1 MQRFEEFFKD
11 MEEKSSGI
19 RSNKSWLS
27 FLLTIVFLA
36 VYFYLTL
43 PSLSYQS
50 PSFYSFLLLGLLVF
64 TGLRLIFGPR
74 MNINSFKRSLALIA
88 LLLIIPFVFNLISSP
103 IFRAE
108 SYAKLLVPE
117 SGVFEE
123 EVEKIALTQV
133 PIVDRETASIIG
145 AKQLGSL
152 TELVSQFEIDPQYS
166 QIDLAGKPFR
176 VSPLRYFDIIKYITN
191 RKGGIGYYVS
201 VDMTTQ
207 GGEIVKLDKPIFFSS
222 GDYLMRNIYR
232 KIRFQYPFSL
242 LGETNFEIDDK
253 GDAYYVTPLLR
264 KTIGFFGGLDA
275 KGAIITDANTGVS
288 TLYDLEDV
296 PTWVDRVFPA
306 EIIVRQLDDYGL
318 YKGGFFNSIFGQ
330 KNVTSTTEGYNY
342 ISIDQDIYL
351 TTGVTSVRSDD
362 SNLGFYYTNMRTKD
376 SKFYPLAS
384 ATEVAAMGSAQGKVQ
399 EKEYRP
405 TFPVILNVADRPV
418 YFMSLKDDAKTAK
431 MYALVDAQQ
440 FTNVYVADTVDE
452 LFRSYNKFH
461 LSAGV
466 QQDMETVTIKE
477 VREITL
483 EGSSLFYFT
492 VKENDNIYE
501 ITASVLGPEV
511 LALKE
516 GSRLKVLASLRDNIY
531 FVESLDR

>member
-1 MQRFEEFFKD
+1 MQRFEEFFKEI
-11 MEEKSSGI
+11 EERSSAI
-19 RSNKSWLS
+19 RKNKSWLS
-27 FLLTIVFLA
+27 FALTFLFLG

-50 PSFYSFLLLGLLVF
+50 PSFYSFLLLGLLIF

-74 MNINSFKRSLALIA
+74 MNIASFKRSFVLLV
-88 LLLIIPFVFNLISSP
+88 LLLIVPFIFSLISSP
-103 IFRAE
+103 IFRAQ

-117 SGVFEE
+117 KGVFEDE
-123 EVEKIALTQV
+123 IEKIALSQV
-133 PIVDRETASIIG
+133 PIVDRETAGIIG

-152 TELVSQFEIDPQYS
+152 TDLVSQFEIDPQYS
-166 QIDLAGKPFR
+166 QIDLAGKPIR

-207 GGEIVKLDKPIFFSS
+207 GGQIVKLDKPIFYSS
-222 GDYLMRNIYR
+222 GDYLMRNIHR

-275 KGAIITDANTGVS
+275 TGAIITDANTGKS
-288 TLYDLEDV
+288 TLYELKDV
-296 PTWVDRVFPA
+296 PSWVDRVFPA
-306 EIIVRQLDDYGL
+306 ELIVRQLDDYGL
-318 YKGGFFNSIFGQ
+318 YKGGYFNSIFGQ

-362 SNLGFYYTNMRTKD
+362 SNLGFYYTNMRTKE

-384 ATEVAAMGSAQGKVQ
+384 ATETAAMGSARGKVQ

-405 TFPVILNVADRPV
+405 TFPVILNVSDRPV

-452 LFRSYNKFH
+452 LFRAYNKYH
-461 LSAGV
+461 LAAGV

-477 VREITL
+477 VREIIL
-483 EGSSLFYFT
+483 EGSSVFYFT
-492 VKENDNIYE
+492 VKENDKIYE
-501 ITASVLGPEV
+501 ITAAILGPEV
-511 LALKE
+511 LTLKE
-516 GSRLKVLASLRDNIY
+516 GSRLKILASLRDNIY
-531 FVESLDR
+531 TVESLEQ